1 MNGLYTV
8 AAVVCASSLICTLV
22 SSFVTDG
29 STKKILNLVL
39 GAFIICSLIVPIKNA
54 VSDFNINISNHPD
67 SAEASASYDEAYNEQ
82 VVKQTKENLE
92 KTLEQLL
99 EQNSIEISRCEIIL
113 SLKDDN
119 SIIISSISIYINKEY
134 TPYVRKIT
142 EIISQNFGVTPEVL
156 TE

>member
-82 VVKQTKENLE
+82 VVKQTRK
-92 KTLEQLL
+92 
-99 EQNSIEISRCEIIL
+99 SR
-113 SLKDDN
+113 KN
-119 SIIISSISIYINKEY
+119 A
-134 TPYVRKIT
+134 
-142 EIISQNFGVTPEVL
+142 
-156 TE
+156 